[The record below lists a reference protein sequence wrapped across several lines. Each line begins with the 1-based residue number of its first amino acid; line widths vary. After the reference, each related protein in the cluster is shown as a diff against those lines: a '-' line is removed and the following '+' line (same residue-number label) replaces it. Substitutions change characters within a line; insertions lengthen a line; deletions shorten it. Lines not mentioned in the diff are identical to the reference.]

1 MALPVFITDVCR
13 EYFGTHKTVRGKKQL
28 VDNRCDSCP
37 LRQPCLKFGAAPA
50 RTFGE
55 LDASRETFA
64 AEARELLAKG
74 AA

>member
-13 EYFGTHKTVRGKKQL
+13 EHFGTHKIVRGKKQL

-50 RTFGE
+50 RSFAE
-55 LDASRETFA
+55 LDASREAFA
-64 AEARELLAKG
+64 VEAKAVLG
-74 AA
+74 C